1 MCKCGHDFVMHFCAW
16 LCVHFSDRFMGNVWV
31 LYGTI
36 GLVGWLV
43 GLLDLL
49 NTELS
54 LETQVLV
61 KQPWRFTY
69 VDHINSF
76 QDWF

>member
-1 MCKCGHDFVMHFCAW
+1 MWTRFCDAF
-16 LCVHFSDRFMGNVWV
+16 LCVVVCAFQRQVYGECLGAVWNNR
-31 LYGTI
+31 L
-36 GLVGWLV
+36 GWLV

-49 NTELS
+49 STELS